1 MMQISI
7 SVEPYLGLDISLLTQ
22 YIEKILEVKQSIP
35 DLSIHFDY
43 FKTNEPALKLLKS
56 YSDKIPIYT
65 HLMNQELN
73 DDCFRVISR
82 DVTQVSDITDDR
94 QGLVFDLGCA
104 VTGYE
109 DLIRKCRHII
119 IMSVKCGQSG
129 QTFNPEALTLVPQIR
144 ALNPQAVITIDGGVN
159 ETNIKLVKN
168 AGVDIAVV
176 GNYAKKC
183 YENGSLLAGINRL
196 LRD

>member
-1 MMQISI
+1 MQISI

-22 YIEKILEVKQSIP
+22 YIEKIWQVKQSIP

-43 FKTNEPALKLLKS
+43 FKTNKQALNLLKS
-56 YSDKIPIYT
+56 YANKITIYT
-65 HLMNQELN
+65 HLMNQELD

-82 DVTQVSDITDDR
+82 DVTQVSDITNDR
-94 QGLVFDLGCA
+94 QGLVFDLGCP

-109 DLIRKCRHII
+109 ELIKKSHFITV
-119 IMSVKCGQSG
+119 MSVKCGQSG
-129 QTFNPEALTLVPQIR
+129 QTFNPEALALVKQIR

-159 ETNIKLVKN
+159 DLNIKLVKD